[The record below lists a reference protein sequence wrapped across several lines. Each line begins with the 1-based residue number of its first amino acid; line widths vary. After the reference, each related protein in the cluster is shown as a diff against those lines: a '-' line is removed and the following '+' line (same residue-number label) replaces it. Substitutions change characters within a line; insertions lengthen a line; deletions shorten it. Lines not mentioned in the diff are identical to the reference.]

1 MEYAVPAF
9 LIIFLLFSSGLL
21 LLFYRD
27 ELVRRLS
34 SVLVEPGRPGLVER
48 FKRAHARES
57 HGGFAELIRRSAPS
71 GTKALGV
78 PQRLQRAGYRDAFH
92 KQLFSASKLAVPA
105 LLVAVAVVT
114 GWYRWSPFL
123 VFGVALGL
131 GYLLPDFWL
140 DYRISARA
148 NALQQG
154 LPDLLD
160 LMVVCLEAGLSI
172 DQAAIRSS
180 EEMSFSHPAIAEE
193 LALVTLEV
201 RAGQPRMEAWRRL
214 AERTNVETIRVFV
227 TMLVQADQFG
237 TGISRTLRVHS
248 DTMRIQRRQR
258 VEERANK
265 VGVKLI
271 FPLALF
277 IFPSF
282 FVVVLG
288 PALLTL
294 AEAFKD

>member
-1 MEYAVPAF
+1 MEYAILAF
-9 LIIFLLFSSGLL
+9 LIVFLLLSSGLL

-27 ELVRRLS
+27 ELGRRLS
-34 SVLVEPGRPGLVER
+34 SVLAPAGRPGLVER
-48 FKRAHARES
+48 FKRSQAREP
-57 HGGFAELIRRSAPS
+57 HGGFAELIRRSAPI
-71 GTKALGV
+71 GTKVAAV
-78 PQRLQRAGYRDAFH
+78 QQRLTRAGYREAFH
-92 KQLFSASKLAVPA
+92 KQLFSASKLVLPA
-105 LLVAVAVVT
+105 LLVALAAVT
-114 GWYRWSPFL
+114 GLYRWSPFL
-123 VFGVALGL
+123 VIGGALGF
-131 GYLLPDFWL
+131 GYLLPDYWL
-140 DYRISARA
+140 EYRIRARA

-172 DQAAIRSS
+172 DQATIRSS
-180 EEMSFSHPAIAEE
+180 EEMGFSHPAIAEE
-193 LALVTLEV
+193 LGLVTLEV

-214 AERTNVETIRVFV
+214 AERTNVEAIRVFV
-227 TMLVQADQFG
+227 AMLVQADQFG
-237 TGISRTLRVHS
+237 TGVSRTLRVQS
-248 DTMRIQRRQR
+248 DTMRIQRRQKL
-258 VEERANK
+258 EERANK

-282 FVVVLG
+282 FIVVLA

>member
-1 MEYAVPAF
+1 V
-9 LIIFLLFSSGLL
+9 
-21 LLFYRD
+21 D
-27 ELVRRLS
+27 
-34 SVLVEPGRPGLVER
+34 R
-48 FKRAHARES
+48 FKRTQAGDPHAS
-57 HGGFAELIRRSAPS
+57 FAELIRRSAPG
-71 GTKALGV
+71 GTKAPAV
-78 PQRLQRAGYRDAFH
+78 QQRLTLAGYRQRFH
-92 KQLFSASKLAVPA
+92 QKLFSASKLALPA
-105 LLVAVAVVT
+105 LLVVIAAVT
-114 GWYRWSPFL
+114 GLYQGSPFL
-123 VFGVALGL
+123 VFVGAAGL
-131 GYLLPDFWL
+131 GYLLPDYWL
-140 DYRISARA
+140 EYRVKARGRS
-148 NALQQG
+148 LEQG

-193 LALVTLEV
+193 LALVMLEV
-201 RAGQPRMEAWRRL
+201 RAGQPRMQAWKHL
-214 AERTNVETIRVFV
+214 AERTNVEAIGMFV

-248 DTMRIQRRQR
+248 DTMRTQRKQKL
-258 VEERANK
+258 EELAAK
-265 VGVKLI
+265 TAVKLV

-294 AEAFKD
+294 AETLGS

>member
-1 MEYAVPAF
+1 
-9 LIIFLLFSSGLL
+9 
-21 LLFYRD
+21 
-27 ELVRRLS
+27 
-34 SVLVEPGRPGLVER
+34 
-48 FKRAHARES
+48 
-57 HGGFAELIRRSAPS
+57 
-71 GTKALGV
+71 
-78 PQRLQRAGYRDAFH
+78 
-92 KQLFSASKLAVPA
+92 
-105 LLVAVAVVT
+105 
-114 GWYRWSPFL
+114 
-123 VFGVALGL
+123 
-131 GYLLPDFWL
+131 
-140 DYRISARA
+140 
-148 NALQQG
+148 
-154 LPDLLD
+154 
-160 LMVVCLEAGLSI
+160 
-172 DQAAIRSS
+172 
-180 EEMSFSHPAIAEE
+180 